1 MNLNELAR
9 QVHDENCR
17 AGWWDSFPNK
27 ADRIPTARMLVVTE
41 LAEAAEGAR
50 KGLMDD
56 HLPHLKMFDVELADA
71 AIRLLDLAG
80 ALGVDVASR
89 PHNLDALCEFV
100 YGDKENDLERL
111 DYIVGRVGYER
122 TSLLAHEWIVA
133 ALHRIFALAE
143 FHNIDLL
150 DIIEQKRA
158 YNAQR
163 ADHKPEN
170 RAKEGGK
177 KL

>member
-80 ALGVDVASR
+80 ALGVVIKHNEFSR
-89 PHNLDALCEFV
+89 WWALNR
-100 YGDKENDLERL
+100 YTLMANDLERL
-111 DYIVGRVGYER
+111 DHINMWIGIGSIVPSRKW
-122 TSLLAHEWIVA
+122 WIKST
-133 ALHRIFALAE
+133 LRRIFALAE